1 LTISYE
7 HEGGEFDEAKLT
19 TALYLP
25 EVEAAEVM
33 YVHLDPTAARRWSRV
48 DSRWCGLPPSPA
60 EIAKALTFSS
70 ITEGWTP
77 VTLFPANSALPT
89 YIHTLPTTRSPTA
102 QVARINGPK
111 HTTTYLIKA
120 LHEARRNKT
129 EQEMVWMR
137 EASRITSGAHT
148 ELMRKMGKGEA
159 KDEAEAESIFVAYCR
174 KEGAK
179 YQAYTPIVAA
189 GAHAGTLHYVAND
202 GPFPTTAPGSLLL
215 VDAGGEFKNYAGDVT
230 RCIPVRPSAALAAS
244 FHTHV

>member
-1 LTISYE
+1 
-7 HEGGEFDEAKLT
+7 
-19 TALYLP
+19 
-25 EVEAAEVM
+25 
-33 YVHLDPTAARRWSRV
+33 
-48 DSRWCGLPPSPA
+48 
-60 EIAKALTFSS
+60 
-70 ITEGWTP
+70 
-77 VTLFPANSALPT
+77 
-89 YIHTLPTTRSPTA
+89 
-102 QVARINGPK
+102 
-111 HTTTYLIKA
+111 
-120 LHEARRNKT
+120 
-129 EQEMVWMR
+129 MR

-230 RCIPVRPSAALAAS
+230 RCIPVRPSSTLAAYL
-244 FHTHV
+244 HTHVPKNRSATAVDSPKSARTSTLSSSKCKRYAPSPSIPPTFS